1 MDDLIDMMVSN
12 ESPADISDRIKE
24 ILMAKSAENIEIIR
38 PVVAA
43 SMFGEP
49 ETEEDS
55 DETSYENESGES
67 DEYDEAS
74 YEDESEDYEEDA
86 E

>member
-24 ILMAKSAENIEIIR
+24 ILMQKSAENIEIIR

-43 SMFGEP
+43 SMFG
-49 ETEEDS
+49 DA
-55 DETSYENESGES
+55 ES
-67 DEYDEAS
+67 DEI
-74 YEDESEDYEEDA
+74 ESEDYEEDA

>member
-38 PVVAA
+38 PVVAS

-49 ETEEDS
+49 ETEE
-55 DETSYENESGES
+55 
-67 DEYDEAS
+67 EYDETS
-74 YEDESEDYEEDA
+74 YEDESEDHEEDA

>member
-24 ILMAKSAENIEIIR
+24 ILMQKSAENIEIIR

-43 SMFGEP
+43 SMFG
-49 ETEEDS
+49 D
-55 DETSYENESGES
+55 DES
-67 DEYDEAS
+67 DEI
-74 YEDESEDYEEDA
+74 ESEDYEEDA

>member
-12 ESPADISDRIKE
+12 ESPADVSDRIKE
-24 ILMAKSAENIEIIR
+24 ILMQKSAENIDIIR

-43 SMFGEP
+43 SMFG
-49 ETEEDS
+49 DS
-55 DETSYENESGES
+55 
-67 DEYDEAS
+67 
-74 YEDESEDYEEDA
+74 ESETDSEIGYDDSEVEEDA

>member
-24 ILMAKSAENIEIIR
+24 ILMQKSAENIDIVR
-38 PVVAA
+38 PLVAA
-43 SMFGEP
+43 SMFGGPESESEEVP
-49 ETEEDS
+49 ET
-55 DETSYENESGES
+55 T
-67 DEYDEAS
+67 
-74 YEDESEDYEEDA
+74 EDENYEEEEPSEEDA

>member
-1 MDDLIDMMVSN
+1 MDDLINMMVSN

-24 ILMAKSAENIEIIR
+24 ILMQKSAENIEIIR

-43 SMFGEP
+43 SMFGD
-49 ETEEDS
+49 EE
-55 DETSYENESGES
+55 ESGEI
-67 DEYDEAS
+67 EH
-74 YEDESEDYEEDA
+74 EDAPEESEDYEEDA

>member
-1 MDDLIDMMVSN
+1 MDDLINMMVSN
-12 ESPADISDRIKE
+12 ESPADISDKIKE

-49 ETEEDS
+49 ETEEES
-55 DETSYENESGES
+55 DET
-67 DEYDEAS
+67 S

>member
-24 ILMAKSAENIEIIR
+24 ILMQKSAENIEIIR
-38 PVVAA
+38 PVVAS

-49 ETEEDS
+49 EPEVEV
-55 DETSYENESGES
+55 ETS
-67 DEYDEAS
+67 
-74 YEDESEDYEEDA
+74 EEDA